1 MLVELV
7 RRHNALGLTSPVPES
22 TTPFHGRPFEVIDGA
37 AIARRLTET
46 VTDPEVRGLVE
57 RPLVGGIDLVTA
69 STDLAGDVDR
79 TEALRRLY

>member
-1 MLVELV
+1 MELV
-7 RRHNALGLTSPVPES
+7 RRHNALGLTSPLPER
-22 TTPFHGRPFEVIDGA
+22 TTAFHGRPFEVVDGA
-37 AIARRLTET
+37 AIARRLAET
-46 VTDPEVRGLVE
+46 VTDPEVRALVE